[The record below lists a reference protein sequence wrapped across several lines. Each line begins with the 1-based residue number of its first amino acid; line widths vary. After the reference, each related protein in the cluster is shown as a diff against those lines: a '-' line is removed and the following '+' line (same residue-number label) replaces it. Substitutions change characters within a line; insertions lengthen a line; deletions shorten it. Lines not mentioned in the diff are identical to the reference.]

1 LIAAPADDL
10 LARFVGIV
18 GAEHAVTDPLDQQA
32 YLVEWR
38 DRYRGTTPVVLR
50 PGNVSEVAAIL
61 ALASE
66 TGTAI
71 VPQGGNTGLVGGQIP
86 REGRGEIVLSLR
98 RLDRIRAVD
107 PQGNTIDVEA
117 GVTLQ
122 QVRDAAAS
130 VDRLFPLSLPSQG
143 SCTIGGNIAT
153 NAGGTGVLAYGNM
166 RDLVLGLEVVLP
178 DGRVWHGMRH
188 LRKDNTGY
196 DLRNLFVGSEGTLGV
211 VTAAVLKL
219 HPRPLAQA
227 TALVGL
233 SGPAAAID
241 LLALLRSSGGGTVTA
256 FELLPRLGVEFVLR
270 HDAAS
275 RDPFPSPHPWYVLAE
290 TSSSA
295 PEGIDEAAESVLAQ
309 AIEKGLAGDAVIAK
323 SLPQAQAL
331 WRLREM
337 LSEIQRLEGGS
348 IKHDVSVPVR
358 AVPELLEKGVALLA
372 SMVPGCRPV
381 PFGHLGDG
389 NIHFNVSQ
397 PVGADKAAFLA
408 RWEEVNRAIHALVVD
423 LGGSISAE
431 HGIGLAKRDL
441 LPAVKDPVEL
451 SLMREVKRMLDPTGI
466 MNPGKVVQVQ

>member
-1 LIAAPADDL
+1 MAAPAEDV
-10 LARFVGIV
+10 LARFAGIV
-18 GAEHAVTDPLDQQA
+18 GPRNIVIDPSEQEG

-38 DRYRGTTPVVLR
+38 DRYRGTTPAVLK
-50 PGNVSEVAAIL
+50 PADVSEVAAIL
-61 ALASE
+61 ALAGE

-86 REGRGEIVLSLR
+86 REGRGEVVLSLR
-98 RLDRIRAVD
+98 RLDRIRAID
-107 PQGNTIDVEA
+107 TDGDTLDVEA

-122 QVRDAAAS
+122 RVRDAAAA

-153 NAGGTGVLAYGNM
+153 NAGGTGVLAYGTM

-178 DGRVWHGMRH
+178 GGRVWHGMRH

-196 DLRNLFVGSEGTLGV
+196 DLRNLFIGSEGTLGV

-219 HPRPLAQA
+219 HPQPRARA
-227 TALVGL
+227 TALIGL
-233 SGPAAAID
+233 SGAAPAID
-241 LLALLRSSGGGTVTA
+241 LLARLRSTGGGTVTA
-256 FELLPRLGVEFVLR
+256 FELLPRLGIAFVLK

-275 RDPFPSPHPWYVLAE
+275 RDPFPTPYPWYVLAE
-290 TSSSA
+290 ISSSA
-295 PEGIDEAAESVLAQ
+295 RAGLEEAVEAALAD
-309 AIEKGLAGDAVIAK
+309 AVATGLVGDAVIAK
-323 SLPQAQAL
+323 SLPQAEAL

-358 AVPELLEKGVALLA
+358 AVPELLERGVGLLM
-372 SMVPGCRPV
+372 SLVPGCRPV

-397 PVGADKAAFLA
+397 PVGADKAAFLN
-408 RWEEVNRAIHALVVD
+408 RWEEVNSAIHALVAE

-431 HGIGLAKRDL
+431 HGIGVAKRHL
-441 LPAVKDPVEL
+441 LPALKDPVEL
-451 SLMREVKRMLDPTGI
+451 SLMRDLKAMLDPEGI
-466 MNPGKVVQVQ
+466 MNPGKVV